1 MEEILTYYLRIR
13 KIIQRIAKI
22 NVVSKMKTIETF
34 FLLNRRR
41 NIDIQIKY
49 KVKSMISRLIRRL
62 DGEVYFDLFN
72 DLR

>member
-41 NIDIQIKY
+41 NIDIQI
-49 KVKSMISRLIRRL
+49 
-62 DGEVYFDLFN
+62 
-72 DLR
+72 